1 MNSGQ
6 FDEGP
11 VMIIVFVCLAVA
23 MSFISFGLGLVNLVS
38 DKAPTPV
45 RAEVSEQER
54 QNVES
59 TKREIQALQREWEQ
73 LTTQI
78 ARQKT
83 TVPGNPTSSE
93 GQNRL
98 LALQTQSED
107 LAKQIAELVGRVT
120 ELEKNLVGRT
130 NSAKEAEFQV
140 ADARR
145 QINEADHS
153 IEQLQQTIQDKQK
166 MDVLKLGGSMKDP
179 QIVECV
185 KDEVVLQPQG
195 ARISIRSIKGSDS
208 KFVNA
213 VRQKEV
219 FFLVRPSGYESFDAA
234 LMAAQNLGATVG
246 YEPVDEDWPLKFR

>member
-1 MNSGQ
+1 MKSFELG
-6 FDEGP
+6 DGP
-11 VMIIVFVCLAVA
+11 IMIIVFVCLAVA
-23 MSFISFGLGLVNLVS
+23 MSFISFGLGLVNLVKDTS
-38 DKAPTPV
+38 PAPL

-54 QNVES
+54 QNAEI
-59 TKREIQALQREWEQ
+59 TRREIQVLQHEWEQ

-78 ARQKT
+78 AKQQT
-83 TVPGNPTSSE
+83 TLPATQTSPE
-93 GQNRL
+93 GQDKL
-98 LALQTQSED
+98 HALQDQSEE

-120 ELEKNLVGRT
+120 ELEKDFVAKT

-145 QINEADHS
+145 QIDEADRS
-153 IEQLQQTIQDKQK
+153 IDQLQQSIKDKQK
-166 MDVLKLGGSMKDP
+166 VDVLKLGGSMKDP

-185 KDEVVLQPQG
+185 KDEIVLQPQG
-195 ARISIRSIKGSDS
+195 ARVSIRSIKGSDA

-234 LMAAQNLGATVG
+234 LIAAQNLRATVG
-246 YEPVDEDWPLKFR
+246 YEPVDEDWPMKFR